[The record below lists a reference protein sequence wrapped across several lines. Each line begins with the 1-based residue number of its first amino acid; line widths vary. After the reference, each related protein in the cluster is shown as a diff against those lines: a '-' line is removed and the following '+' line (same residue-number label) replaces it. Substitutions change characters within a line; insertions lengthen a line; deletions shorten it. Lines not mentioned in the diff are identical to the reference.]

1 MGGPR
6 IGAKIAGMLSPAE
19 LARLDTLIPAA
30 RTAHDA
36 LIAAMTARGL
46 EPFVGQCGRT
56 PAQQQAAI
64 AAGTTSAHQHISWH
78 ELGRAVDYR
87 ARLADGSEDETTR
100 NEAFFRALSE
110 EAGRIDGLRSLA
122 YNADGSK
129 ILINHVTWDAGH
141 VEYRLPYA
149 TLIAAVKAEAP
160 ELLTA

>member
-1 MGGPR
+1 MGVPR

-19 LARLDTLIPAA
+19 LARLDTLIPVA

-56 PAQQQAAI
+56 PAQQQTAI

-87 ARLADGSEDETTR
+87 ARLSDGSEDETTR
-100 NEAFFRALSE
+100 NETFFRALFE
-110 EAGRIDGLRSLA
+110 EAGKIDGLRSLA

-129 ILINHVTWDAGH
+129 ILLNGVTWDAGH
-141 VEYRLPYA
+141 VELRTPYA
-149 TLIAAVKAEAP
+149 TLLAAVRAEAP